1 MRKFKIAV
9 LTATRAEYGLLR
21 PVMFRIAADKMMELQ
36 VLVTGMHLSKEFGYT
51 YQEIEADGFHIDI
64 QVPILGENSSAFD
77 VSCAMARALEGF
89 GKYFAALTLR
99 PDILIA
105 LGDRYETMAVVL
117 AAANA
122 RIPIAHIHG
131 GETTEGA
138 IDEAIR
144 HAITKFSYLHFASTD
159 IYAKRIIQLGEQP
172 ERVFSVGAL
181 GVENIKNVQL
191 MSKVDLEES
200 IDFLLDK
207 PYAVVTFHPV
217 TLENESTE
225 QQFIQLL
232 EALDMFDMKYIMTKA
247 NADEDGML
255 INQMIDKYEKSR
267 DNVFASTS
275 LGMKRYL
282 SALRYCCMVIGNSSS
297 GIVEAPSF
305 HVPTVNI
312 GDRQRGRIAPESVIH
327 CEPKKSSI
335 VKAMEKAASKEF
347 LSSITDVV
355 SPYEKAGTSKI
366 IVETIKDFLLIEK
379 IELKKKFYD
388 IREICRSQNELKKE
402 I

>member
-1 MRKFKIAV
+1 MGKFKIAV

-21 PVMFRIAADKMMELQ
+21 PVMFRIANDKMMELH
-36 VLVTGMHLSKEFGYT
+36 VLVTGMHLSEEFGYT
-51 YQEIEADGFHIDI
+51 YREIETDGFHIDF
-64 QVPILGENSSAFD
+64 QVPILGKDNSAFD
-77 VSCAMARALEGF
+77 ISCAMARALEGF
-89 GKYFAALTLR
+89 GKYFADLTLR
-99 PDILIA
+99 PDILIV

-159 IYAKRIIQLGEQP
+159 IYARRIIQLGEQP

-191 MSKVDLEES
+191 MTKTELEKS
-200 IDFLLDK
+200 IGFLLDK

-217 TLENESTE
+217 TLENESAE
-225 QQFIQLL
+225 HQFTQLIEAL
-232 EALDMFDMKYIMTKA
+232 EAFDMKYILTKA
-247 NADEDGML
+247 NADVDGMI
-255 INQMIDKYEKSR
+255 INQMIDKYGESR
-267 DNVFASTS
+267 DNVFTITS

-282 SALRYCCMVIGNSSS
+282 SALRYCTMVIGNSSS

-312 GDRQRGRIAPESVIH
+312 GDRQKGRLMPKSVIC
-327 CEPKKSSI
+327 CEPDSNFIIEAMKRAFTMEFKNSI
-335 VKAMEKAASKEF
+335 AGV
-347 LSSITDVV
+347 IN
-355 SPYEKAGTSKI
+355 PYEKNGTSEI
-366 IVETIKDFLLIEK
+366 IVEIIKDFLLNNK
-379 IELKKKFYD
+379 ISLKKSFYD
-388 IREICRSQNELKKE
+388 LEVSCKK
-402 I
+402 

>member
-21 PVMFRIAADKMMELQ
+21 PVMFRIAADDMMELQ
-36 VLVTGMHLSKEFGYT
+36 VLVTGMHLSEEFGYT
-51 YQEIEADGFHIDI
+51 YREIEADGFHIDV
-64 QVPILGENSSAFD
+64 QVPILEKENSALD
-77 VSCAMARALEGF
+77 ISCAMARALEGF
-89 GKYFAALTLR
+89 GKCFAGLISR
-99 PDILIA
+99 PDILIV

-159 IYAKRIIQLGEQP
+159 IYAKRIIQLGEHP

-191 MSKVDLEES
+191 MSKTELEKS
-200 IDFLLDK
+200 IGFSLDK

-217 TLENESTE
+217 TLENESAE
-225 QQFIQLL
+225 HQFIQLIDAL
-232 EALDMFDMKYIMTKA
+232 EAFDMKYIITKA
-247 NADEDGML
+247 NADADGMI
-255 INQMIDKYEKSR
+255 INQMIDKYGESR
-267 DNVFASTS
+267 DNVFTIPS

-297 GIVEAPSF
+297 GIIEAPSF
-305 HVPTVNI
+305 HIPTVNI
-312 GDRQRGRIAPESVIH
+312 GDRQKGRLMPKSVIC
-327 CEPKKSSI
+327 CEPENSSI
-335 VKAMEKAASKEF
+335 AVAMRKALTEEF
-347 LSSITDVV
+347 KNSIVNMTN
-355 SPYEKAGTSKI
+355 PYEKIGTSKI
-366 IVETIKDFLLIEK
+366 IINTIKDFLLKNK
-379 IELKKKFYD
+379 INLKKSFYNLETD
-388 IREICRSQNELKKE
+388 LDK
-402 I
+402 

>member
-1 MRKFKIAV
+1 M
-9 LTATRAEYGLLR
+9 TATRAEYGLLR
-21 PVMFRIAADKMMELQ
+21 PVMFRIADDKMMELQ
-36 VLVTGMHLSKEFGYT
+36 VLVTGMHLSKEYGYT

-64 QVPILGENSSAFD
+64 QVPILGKGNSAFD
-77 VSCAMARALEGF
+77 ISCAMARALEGF
-89 GKYFAALTLR
+89 GKYFAELTTR
-99 PDILIA
+99 PDVLVV

-138 IDEAIR
+138 VDEAIR

-159 IYAKRIIQLGEQP
+159 IYAKRIIQLGESP

-191 MSKVDLEES
+191 MSKAELEKS
-200 IDFLLDK
+200 IDFSLDR
-207 PYAVVTFHPV
+207 PYAMVTFHPV
-217 TLENESTE
+217 TLENESVE
-225 QQFIQLL
+225 KQFIQLL
-232 EALDMFDMKYIMTKA
+232 EALEVFDMKYIITKA
-247 NADEDGML
+247 NADAGGLL

-267 DNVFASTS
+267 DSVLAIAS
-275 LGMKRYL
+275 LGMRRYL

-305 HVPTVNI
+305 QVPTVNI
-312 GDRQRGRIAPESVIH
+312 GDRQRGRLASESIIH
-327 CEPKKSSI
+327 CEAEKGSI
-335 VKAMEKAASKEF
+335 VKAMEKAASEEF
-347 LSSITDVV
+347 VRSIADVPN
-355 SPYEKAGTSKI
+355 PYEKTGTSKM
-366 IVETIKDFLLIEK
+366 IVEEIKYFLIEEK

-388 IREICRSQNELKKE
+388 MRRNL
-402 I
+402 

>member
-1 MRKFKIAV
+1 M
-9 LTATRAEYGLLR
+9 TATRAEYGLLR
-21 PVMFRIAADKMMELQ
+21 PVMFRIADDKMMELQ
-36 VLVTGMHLSKEFGYT
+36 VLVTGMHLSKEYGYT

-64 QVPILGENSSAFD
+64 QVPILGKGNSALD
-77 VSCAMARALEGF
+77 ISCAMARALEGF
-89 GKYFAALTLR
+89 GKYFAELTTR
-99 PDILIA
+99 PDVLVV

-138 IDEAIR
+138 VDEAIR

-159 IYAKRIIQLGEQP
+159 IYAKRIIQLGESP

-191 MSKVDLEES
+191 MSKIELEES
-200 IDFLLDK
+200 IGFSLYK

-217 TLENESTE
+217 TLGNDSAE
-225 QQFIQLL
+225 QQFMQLL
-232 EALDMFDMKYIMTKA
+232 EALEAFDMKYIITKA
-247 NADEDGML
+247 NADVGGMI
-255 INQMIDKYEKSR
+255 INQMIDEYERSR
-267 DNVFASTS
+267 ANVLAITS
-275 LGMKRYL
+275 LGMRRYL

-312 GDRQRGRIAPESVIH
+312 GDRQKGRLAPKSVICCEPESKCIIAAM
-327 CEPKKSSI
+327 KK
-335 VKAMEKAASKEF
+335 ALAEEF
-347 LSSITDVV
+347 KNSFANMT
-355 SPYEKAGTSKI
+355 SPYEKIGTSEI
-366 IVETIKDFLLIEK
+366 IVETIKDFLLKNK
-379 IELKKKFYD
+379 INLKKTFYNL
-388 IREICRSQNELKKE
+388 EVNLYK
-402 I
+402 